1 MFPHSVQFFYHK
13 TVHSEVNP
21 LSFGDVGRRQKKQR
35 DREPEAS
42 DLQTFLGNYEDN
54 FLNDD
59 VHPIKTSSPSVTELV
74 DMGAFP
80 TTELRVCFG
89 RAPIFS

>member
-1 MFPHSVQFFYHK
+1 MFPHSVQFFYQK

-42 DLQTFLGNYEDN
+42 DLQTILGNYEDN

-59 VHPIKTSSPSVTELV
+59 VHPIKPSSLSVTELV
-74 DMGAFP
+74 DIGAFP

>member
-1 MFPHSVQFFYHK
+1 MFPHSVQFFYQK

-42 DLQTFLGNYEDN
+42 DLQTILGNYEDN

-59 VHPIKTSSPSVTELV
+59 VHLIKPSSLSVTELV